1 MITSGPAI
9 VTQYPHLM
17 SIPQNAV
24 DNVDATTVNPAFEI
38 LQKTDAYLSFGA
50 TGSRPHLHMRWHSNT
65 QIYLE
70 IFGSIFVSSTVPPNL
85 IMWRVENPG
94 SVLLDH
100 TNLEVS
106 SPAFSPSTAYYVYAK
121 ATTATGLSATIQFEI
136 SESPPEE
143 SLTWKNVLGPVY
155 THRYLGRFVTD
166 AMQNVRE
173 FSMVDFSYCFP
184 PRFLGVLSAVSPATD
199 TADLTLPAPYLASM
213 LKFMKLK
220 YQIGCGAGG
229 GTSLFTVKPKS
240 WLTDDISVFNHFA
253 TASTWNVYAEKNVGE
268 DSKISFTLNPF
279 VGQAIDAE
287 IFAVGFTE

>member
-94 SVLLDH
+94 SILLDH

-106 SPAFSPSTAYYVYAK
+106 SPAFSASTAYYVYAK
-121 ATTATGLSATIQFEI
+121 ATSASGLSATVEFEI

-155 THRYLGRFVTD
+155 THRYLGRFTTD

-173 FSMVDFSYCFP
+173 FSMVDFNYHLAE
-184 PRFLGVLSAVSPATD
+184 RALGTLSAVAPATD
-199 TADLTLPAPYLASM
+199 TADLTLPGPYFSPM
-213 LKFMKLK
+213 TKFIKFK
-220 YQIGCGAGG
+220 SVIETNGVNG
-229 GTSLFTVKPKS
+229 LFSVQPKS
-240 WLTDDISVFNHFA
+240 WPTSDNYVFN
-253 TASTWNVYAEKNVGE
+253 TLTNSIYLEKNVGE
-268 DSKISFTLNPF
+268 NSKVTFLIQPG
-279 VGQAIDAE
+279 VGGTMDAE